1 MGGKGR
7 AASLKNRRREEE
19 EEEEAAESLERREA
33 GQKRGFRLEGGREGG
48 GGCSRG
54 KKREG
59 RSCSYTGKIGDEER
73 KNVLQLEWTEE
84 SGRYLHFV

>member
-1 MGGKGR
+1 MGGKGRAGGR

-19 EEEEAAESLERREA
+19 EEEEEEEAAESLERREE
-33 GQKRGFRLEGGREGG
+33 GQKRGFRLEGEREGG

-59 RSCSYTGKIGDEER
+59 RSCSYTGKIGDEES
-73 KNVLQLEWTEE
+73 KNVL
-84 SGRYLHFV
+84 

>member
-19 EEEEAAESLERREA
+19 EEEEAAESLERREE
-33 GQKRGFRLEGGREGG
+33 GQKRGFRLEGEREGG

-54 KKREG
+54 KKR
-59 RSCSYTGKIGDEER
+59 SCSYTGKIGDEESR
-73 KNVLQLEWTEE
+73 NVLQQEWTEE

>member
-7 AASLKNRRREEE
+7 AGGRSASLKNRRREE
-19 EEEEAAESLERREA
+19 EEEEAAESLERREE
-33 GQKRGFRLEGGREGG
+33 GQKRGFRLEGEREGG

-59 RSCSYTGKIGDEER
+59 RSCSYTGKIGDEES
-73 KNVLQLEWTEE
+73 KNVL
-84 SGRYLHFV
+84 